1 MPVRL
6 RLRRQGRKKAPYYH
20 IVASDASSP
29 RDGKYIEKL
38 GSYDPT
44 RIPANI
50 TIDHE
55 IALKWLKN
63 GAEPTDTVNAI
74 LSYTGVLLKFHLFRK
89 GKTEDE
95 ITAEYEKWSA
105 EQASKINKSKEDVLN
120 RKKAL
125 KGEMLKNETVRKEA
139 IAAKIAAKKI
149 VVLEGQA
156 PQSEEAPAEATEE

>member
-1 MPVRL
+1 
-6 RLRRQGRKKAPYYH
+6 
-20 IVASDASSP
+20 
-29 RDGKYIEKL
+29 
-38 GSYDPT
+38 
-44 RIPANI
+44 
-50 TIDHE
+50 
-55 IALKWLKN
+55 
-63 GAEPTDTVNAI
+63 
-74 LSYTGVLLKFHLFRK
+74 LKFHLFRK

-139 IAAKIAAKKI
+139 IAAKSAAKKI